1 MAKHPF
7 ANVSHAVT
15 RVRLTRSHFGRLL
28 VAALGAG
35 LELDRA
41 RSEAAAQC
49 RKKSDRCDRSDQ
61 CCSNRCRRGFCY
73 PRRR

>member
-1 MAKHPF
+1 MVNHLLATWNHTE
-7 ANVSHAVT
+7 T
-15 RVRLTRSHFGRLL
+15 RVTLTRSRF
-28 VAALGAG
+28 VTALGAG
-35 LELDRA
+35 LALVRA